1 MGRVEEIMETYITHS
16 NTKFVEIKRGEPG
29 FMMNDG
35 FTLVPRAS
43 INISPFCPDSVK
55 QTIRQAFA
63 DGHLEMIAYV
73 KEKDFM
79 WETLGG

>member
-1 MGRVEEIMETYITHS
+1 MGTYFTS
-16 NTKFVEIKRGEPG
+16 SKTKFVEIKRGEPG

-35 FTLVPRAS
+35 LRLVPRAS
-43 INISPFCPDSVK
+43 INISPFCPEYTK
-55 QTIRQAFA
+55 QLLQQAFA